1 MEAENFEFTD
11 EVMKLIMDDSPLVIN
26 GLHCE
31 VSYIN
36 FSKDY
41 SNKMTRSFSMPEF
54 NEDFIYMLLDSE
66 FTDLL
71 VTIFDH
77 GLKVYEFALWRGSWS
92 GWSDKEV
99 SLYDNGDVDITIAKE
114 YIIKIMSTTI

>member
-77 GLKVYEFALWRGSWS
+77 GLKVYEFALWQGGWS
-92 GWSDKEV
+92 GEEV
-99 SLYDNGDVDITIAKE
+99 SIYDNGEVDITKAKE
-114 YIIKIMSTTI
+114 YIAKIMNTIPE

>member
-1 MEAENFEFTD
+1 MEAENFEFTN
-11 EVMKLIMDDSPLVIN
+11 EAIKLIMDDNPLVIN

-41 SNKMTRSFSMPEF
+41 SDKMTRSFNMPEF
-54 NEDFIYMLLDSE
+54 NEDFMYILLDSGS
-66 FTDLL
+66 TDLL

-77 GLKVYEFALWRGSWS
+77 GLKVYEFALWQSS
-92 GWSDKEV
+92 WSDKEV
-99 SLYDNGDVDITIAKE
+99 SLYDNGEVDITMAKE
-114 YIIKIMSTTI
+114 YITKIMSTTI